1 MRIFPRP
8 GSTFLW
14 YDFTLGGNRYRGST
28 GETNERKAQIAAAEK
43 LAAARHAPA
52 KRSAWAITQIL
63 GTWYEEHASHTK
75 SGDDIW
81 SHVQNLERCLDVR
94 TSIDKLTNAMI
105 MDFRARRRGEG
116 VKPPTINRDIA
127 YFQAAC
133 RWCSEIHGQPEPTI
147 KWSKLKYPE
156 SPARKRFASADE
168 FERLMAVAHPE
179 LADII
184 FASIASGLRR
194 ENVLAQQW
202 HWLDLRG
209 KMITVPDSKNG
220 DALHVDI
227 SPQLLALYQRRWKA
241 AATMLKADDNA
252 TTAKLPTGP
261 VFDASNWKRRW
272 HAARKAAGLIDFRWH
287 DLRHTFGTYAR
298 RSGVD
303 LVALQHAMHHKD
315 IKTTM
320 RYAHI
325 EADEVATTFDKVGGR
340 MAQFTAH
347 PKRTSQK

>member
-1 MRIFPRP
+1 MRIFQRP
-8 GSTFLW
+8 GSPFWW
-14 YDFTLGGNRYRGST
+14 YDFTVAGGRHRGST

-43 LAAARHAPA
+43 LADA
-52 KRSAWAITQIL
+52 KRLPARRDAWAITQIL
-63 GTWYEEHASHTK
+63 GTWFDEHAQHTK

-81 SHVQNLERCLDVR
+81 SHILNLERCLDVR
-94 TSIDKLTNAMI
+94 TPIDKLTNAMV
-105 MDFRARRRGEG
+105 MDFRAHRRGEG

-127 YFQAAC
+127 YFQAAA
-133 RWCSEIHGQPEPTI
+133 RYCSEIHGQPEPQV

-156 SPARKRFASADE
+156 SPSRKRFASADE
-168 FERLMAVAHPE
+168 FERLMQVAHPE

-202 HWLDLRG
+202 HWIDLRG
-209 KMITVPDSKNG
+209 AMVTVPDSKNG
-220 DALHVDI
+220 DALHVNI
-227 SPQLLALYQRRWKA
+227 SPQLLALYKRRWKA
-241 AATMLKADDNA
+241 AQSTNDDG
-252 TTAKLPTGP
+252 TVRLPTGP
-261 VFDASNWKRRW
+261 VFDAKNWKRRW
-272 HAARKAAGLIDFRWH
+272 HAARAAAGLTDFRWH

-298 RSGVD
+298 KAGVD

-325 EADEVATTFDKVGGR
+325 EPDEMTTTFDKVGGR

-347 PKRTSQK
+347 SKKNPKKAGV